1 VLQKV
6 LDAFPDILLIPEHST
21 MRYYAYSAP
30 YKELRKGGL
39 GTDDGVRAVYPEA
52 FSVIYTADGPL
63 DLYQKRLTNSVKQ
76 GDVLMY
82 RTWFPDPQNEK
93 VKALIGH

>member
-1 VLQKV
+1 
-6 LDAFPDILLIPEHST
+6 

-30 YKELRKGGL
+30 YKELRKSDL
-39 GTDDGVRAVYPEA
+39 GTDDAVRSVYPKG
-52 FSVIYTADGPL
+52 FSIIYTADGSL
-63 DLYQKRLTNSVKQ
+63 DLYQKSLSRSVKQ

-93 VKALIGH
+93 VKALMAH

>member
-1 VLQKV
+1 
-6 LDAFPDILLIPEHST
+6 
-21 MRYYAYSAP
+21 M
-30 YKELRKGGL
+30 
-39 GTDDGVRAVYPEA
+39 RAVYPEA

-93 VKALIGH
+93 VKALLAH